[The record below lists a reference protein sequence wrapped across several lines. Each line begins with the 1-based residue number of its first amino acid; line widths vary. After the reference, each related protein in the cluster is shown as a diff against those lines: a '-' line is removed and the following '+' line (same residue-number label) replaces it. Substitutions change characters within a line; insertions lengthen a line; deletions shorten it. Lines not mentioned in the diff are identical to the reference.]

1 MAIDVQFLYKNLVAP
16 NKTYESVD
24 EFFDSAYTGTTD
36 EEDLKVQKAHEELN
50 KTYIY
55 EKMGVLTNDNKAVI
69 IVRRFE
75 NITMYNE
82 WKKKRSLLPNI
93 DFNLSEQEGLF
104 AEITSWGTNDNG
116 KTETIEEFN

>member
-1 MAIDVQFLYKNLVAP
+1 MAIDIQFLYRNVVDP
-16 NKTYESVD
+16 NKAYESVD

-36 EEDLKVQKAHEELN
+36 EEDLKVHEEVN

-104 AEITSWGTNDNG
+104 AEITPWGTNDNG